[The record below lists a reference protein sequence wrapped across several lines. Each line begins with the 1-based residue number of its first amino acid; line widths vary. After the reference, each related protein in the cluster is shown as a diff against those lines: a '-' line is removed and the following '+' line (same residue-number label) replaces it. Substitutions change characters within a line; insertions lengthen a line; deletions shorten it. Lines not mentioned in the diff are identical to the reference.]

1 MYFDLRPKTR
11 LKDFYDREEE
21 LKELRRGIEEKD
33 PLILVLGLRRYGK
46 TSLVLTCLEEYKI
59 PYVYLNC
66 RLLPSLGPISPKDL
80 ALLLAESFNKFLK
93 RREKYFK
100 KIKELLEKIEEIS
113 VAGFEIRVKASKAGY
128 QTVVEIIESINEL
141 DEHIVVV
148 IDEAQELRRL
158 ARYRFDSLLAY
169 IYDHLSNITVVL
181 TGSEIGLLYKLI
193 RKGDPEA
200 PLYGRAYHEIIL
212 KPLTKEQ
219 SKDFLI
225 KGFKQK
231 DLDPPDWFI
240 EAAVE
245 KLDGVIGWLSY
256 LGYYASR
263 QRKFSQKIIEEVLQ
277 EASKIAL
284 AELERFL
291 ALRPLAR
298 KRYITLLKEIA
309 LLEKASWSK
318 LYKLTQAEIGKIP
331 KPTFNQLLRKLL
343 EANFITKENNK
354 YKITDPVLQYALKH
368 LTSH

>member
-11 LKDFYDREEE
+11 LKDFYNREKE
-21 LKELRRGIEEKD
+21 LKELLRSIKEKD

-59 PYVYLNC
+59 PYIYLNC
-66 RLLPSLGPISPKDL
+66 RLLPSLGPVSPKDL
-80 ALLLAESFNKFLK
+80 ALLLTESFNKFLK
-93 RREKYFK
+93 RRKKYFK
-100 KIKELLEKIEEIS
+100 RIKELLERIEEIS
-113 VAGFEIRVKASKAGY
+113 IAGFEVRVKAPKAGY
-128 QTVVEIIESINEL
+128 QTVVKILNSINEL
-141 DEHIVVV
+141 NEHIVIVV
-148 IDEAQELRRL
+148 DEAQELRRL
-158 ARYRFDSLLAY
+158 ARYRFDALLAY
-169 IYDHLSNITVVL
+169 TYDHLPNITVVL

-193 RKGDPEA
+193 HKEDPEA
-200 PLYGRAYHEIIL
+200 PLYGRAYHEIVL

-231 DLDPPDWFI
+231 GLNPPNWFI
-240 EAAVE
+240 NTAVK
-245 KLDGVIGWLSY
+245 KLNGVIGWLSY
-256 LGYYASR
+256 LGYHTSK
-263 QRKFSQKIIEEVLQ
+263 QRKFSQKTIEKTLQ

-298 KRYITLLKEIA
+298 KRYTTLLKEIA

-343 EANFITKENNK
+343 EANLITKENNK